1 MLRSGEVAKRLGLH
15 PLTVRR
21 WVKEGKIAAVQLGR
35 EARIPITEVERL
47 LGEQRA
53 GTLILYGRVSG
64 HDQPE
69 DLQRQVQQLE
79 QWALVA
85 RTGQKTL
92 TDIGSGLN
100 TERKSLQKLLALVQD
115 YQVAEVVVTFADR
128 LTRFGLS
135 YLRSL
140 FSGYGVTL
148 TVLSPDEDKTPEQE
162 LTEDLLAIIASFA
175 GRLYG
180 LRSRK
185 KAALVACAK
194 QVLAGADKHEQE
206 WLMAKT
212 QTLSFPIRLPDAMQ
226 AEALRL
232 LDASRSA
239 INQIIFDLWPQL
251 DRFASNRTGPAWKH
265 VERHLLHRSGHG
277 NRQERNEMEQ
287 AGRILRAQATRK
299 QVFQSVVPLLTDELI
314 RPADE
319 KRPARKDHRAITEQV
334 RALRAQMQ
342 DAGVLHGDDQ
352 HAGASLQSLS
362 ANRGLP
368 DHL

>member
-64 HDQPE
+64 HDQKE

-79 QWALVA
+79 QWALLA
-85 RTGQKTL
+85 RTGQKTLTL

-135 YLRSL
+135 YLRIL

-162 LTEDLLAIIASFA
+162 VTEDLLAIIASFA

-180 LRSRK
+180 LHSRK
-185 KAALVACAK
+185 KAALVECAK
-194 QVLAGADKHEQE
+194 QVIASAEKPEQE
-206 WLMAKT
+206 
-212 QTLSFPIRLPDAMQ
+212 
-226 AEALRL
+226 
-232 LDASRSA
+232 
-239 INQIIFDLWPQL
+239 
-251 DRFASNRTGPAWKH
+251 
-265 VERHLLHRSGHG
+265 
-277 NRQERNEMEQ
+277 
-287 AGRILRAQATRK
+287 
-299 QVFQSVVPLLTDELI
+299 
-314 RPADE
+314 
-319 KRPARKDHRAITEQV
+319 
-334 RALRAQMQ
+334 
-342 DAGVLHGDDQ
+342 
-352 HAGASLQSLS
+352 
-362 ANRGLP
+362 
-368 DHL
+368 

>member
-1 MLRSGEVAKRLGLH
+1 MRTEKTRMLRSGEVAKRLGLH

-64 HDQPE
+64 HDQKE

-85 RTGQKTL
+85 RTGQKTLTL

-135 YLRSL
+135 YLRIL

-148 TVLSPDEDKTPEQE
+148 TVLSPDEDTTPEQE

-194 QVLAGADKHEQE
+194 QVLAGADKHEE
-206 WLMAKT
+206 
-212 QTLSFPIRLPDAMQ
+212 
-226 AEALRL
+226 E
-232 LDASRSA
+232 
-239 INQIIFDLWPQL
+239 
-251 DRFASNRTGPAWKH
+251 
-265 VERHLLHRSGHG
+265 
-277 NRQERNEMEQ
+277 
-287 AGRILRAQATRK
+287 
-299 QVFQSVVPLLTDELI
+299 
-314 RPADE
+314 
-319 KRPARKDHRAITEQV
+319 
-334 RALRAQMQ
+334 
-342 DAGVLHGDDQ
+342 
-352 HAGASLQSLS
+352 
-362 ANRGLP
+362 
-368 DHL
+368 